1 MRISISDLPTPVF
14 EPEPGA
20 PPVALPIPI
29 AHTVL
34 RNELSTPLA
43 HEELR
48 RPNQKTKSNT
58 VAKHPALFFR
68 SPSPCS
74 VASSSEISDAETDS
88 EMESLVKKPD
98 GEAGRPGRGGY
109 NLEDAVCLATKDYN
123 HLKVCKY
130 DSSNNITYTHL
141 GYCSH
146 TCKQSFKHHAL
157 VFQAEDG

>member
-1 MRISISDLPTPVF
+1 MRISISDLPTPLF
-14 EPEPGA
+14 EPGA

-34 RNELSTPLA
+34 RNELAIPLA

-48 RPNQKTKSNT
+48 RPNQKTTRNA
-58 VAKHPALFFR
+58 VAKHPPLFFR

-88 EMESLVKKPD
+88 EMESLIKKPD

-109 NLEDAVCLATKDYN
+109 TLEDAVCLATKDYN
-123 HLKVCKY
+123 YLRVCKY
-130 DSSNNITYTHL
+130 DSSNSINEY
-141 GYCSH
+141 Y
-146 TCKQSFKHHAL
+146 
-157 VFQAEDG
+157 